1 VADAAIGQSG
11 KRSIAG
17 LLVFDRP
24 DITVRP
30 ITASDQAFCRAL
42 FHEDR
47 SAGFA
52 GLNLADGL
60 LNTLLDQQFHAQQ
73 SAYHQ
78 AFPDADHVI
87 IADAGVAVG
96 QLMTAFC
103 DSQTLHVIDILLSVS
118 ARGRGVGTDVLNSL
132 AHAAIA
138 KGATRL
144 SLSVL
149 HHNEAARRLYERLGF
164 RGVADDGVR
173 IAMIRQLA

>member
-1 VADAAIGQSG
+1 MADAVIDQSG
-11 KRSIAG
+11 KRSIIG
-17 LLVFDRP
+17 LLVFCRP

-47 SAGFA
+47 NAGFA

-60 LNTLLDQQFHAQQ
+60 LNTLLDQQFRAQQ

-87 IADAGVAVG
+87 IAYAGVTVG

-103 DSQTLHVIDILLSVS
+103 DSQTLHVIDILLSAS
-118 ARGRGVGTDVLNSL
+118 ARGRGIGTDVLDSL

-149 HHNEAARRLYERLGF
+149 RHNEAARRLYERLGF
-164 RGVADDGVR
+164 RAMADDGVR
-173 IAMIRQLA
+173 IAMVKQLA